1 MLVANRMSSRVV
13 TVESHLSLEAARA
26 LLQKHKIRQLPVVKQ
41 KKLVGIITDR
51 DLRSAPTTVK
61 TVGEIMSPKPLVV
74 GPTASVDEAAR
85 VLRLHRIGAL
95 PVLDGS
101 RLVGIISATDVL
113 DAFIEL
119 SGVGEH
125 TYRISVS
132 NVRGRQAQQKV
143 RTIVVDHTRAELKW
157 MHPDAKTATKLHLRV
172 KTRRV
177 EDVVAG
183 LEAAGFDVD
192 AVVASAKAQA

>member
-1 MLVANRMSSRVV
+1 MLVVNRMSSRVV
-13 TVESHLSLEAARA
+13 TVEPQLSLEAARA

-61 TVGEIMSPKPLVV
+61 TVGEIMTPKPLAI

-85 VLRLHRIGAL
+85 VIRLHRIGAL
-95 PVLDGS
+95 PVIDGS
-101 RLVGIISATDVL
+101 RLVGILSATDVL

-125 TYRISVS
+125 TYRMAVS
-132 NVRGRQAQQKV
+132 NVKGRQAQQKL
-143 RTIVVDHTRAELKW
+143 RQIVVDHGRAELKW
-157 MHPDAKTATKLHLRV
+157 MHPDTKNTAKVHLRV

-177 EDVVAG
+177 EDIVTA

-192 AVVASAKAQA
+192 SVVAPAKARA